1 MKPRERTLRRW
12 FTGMAFL
19 LPNLL
24 GFCAFTLVPLALSF
38 AMAFTDWDIMRHNQ
52 FRHEPLHFT
61 GLENFIRLLGDPQ
74 FWRDLGNTLYL
85 MLGLPF
91 AMAGSLGAALL
102 LTRVSRR
109 RTAVLPA
116 LAATTLVLI
125 ASGLGLLWGGMAESG
140 VWFLFGM
147 LAASVL
153 LAGVLTGGTV
163 YRTLFYLPSFTSGV
177 ATYVLWKKLYNPHSG
192 PINFGLAPV
201 LDRLTSLVRTSPDAF
216 TYGLP
221 VICAGLAAA
230 VVGWQVRRLRSR
242 WSGSES
248 GLAAMVTGA
257 LTLGIP
263 LGLLLSWQ
271 GFSMIVAVGVAASG
285 AAVLI
290 VTTLRRPRPWGRAR
304 SADAGLGTEFAL
316 AMLSLPLLLV
326 LAAGI
331 HVGPAL
337 PALAVSGIEPPDWL
351 GSYAWAKPALMMVSL
366 WAAIGS
372 NNMIL
377 YLAGLGS
384 ISPELYEAA
393 DMDGASAGQRFWH
406 ITWPQLAPVTFFIG
420 VMGIING
427 MQGGFEVARTMTA
440 GGPAGATTTLS
451 YYIFSE
457 GFETGRLGYAS
468 AIAWVLFALVFAFSL
483 LNFRFGNRDLSD

>member
-1 MKPRERTLRRW
+1 MKDRARTVRSW
-12 FTGMAFL
+12 FAGMAFL
-19 LPNLL
+19 LPSLL
-24 GFCAFTLVPLALSF
+24 GFCAFTLVPLTLSF

-74 FWRDLGNTLYL
+74 FWRDLGNTFYL

-109 RTAVLPA
+109 RSAVGPA
-116 LAATTLVLI
+116 LVAATLVLI

-140 VWFLFGM
+140 VWFLFGL

-192 PINFGLAPV
+192 PINLGLAPV
-201 LDRLTSLVRTSPDAF
+201 LDRLTLLIRSSPGVF

-221 VICAGLAAA
+221 AICAGLAAG
-230 VVGWQVRRLRSR
+230 VVAWQVRRLRNR
-242 WSGSES
+242 WSGSEA
-248 GLAAMVTGA
+248 GLAALVTGA
-257 LTLGIP
+257 LALAVP

-271 GFSMIVAVGVAASG
+271 GFSINVAVGVAAA
-285 AAVLI
+285 AAVVMV
-290 VTTLRRPRPWGRAR
+290 VTTLRLPRTWGRVRTAE
-304 SADAGLGTEFAL
+304 AGLGAEFAL
-316 AMLSLPLLLV
+316 AMLALPLLLV

-331 HVGPAL
+331 RVGPAL

-351 GSYAWAKPALMMVSL
+351 GSYGWAKPALMMVSL

-377 YLAGLGS
+377 YLAGLGG
-384 ISPELYEAA
+384 IPPELYEAA
-393 DMDGASAGQRFWH
+393 DMDGASASQRFWH

-468 AIAWVLFALVFAFSL
+468 AIAWMLFALVFGFSL
-483 LNFRFGNRDLSD
+483 LNFRFGNRDAND